1 MAHEVDKKRKART
14 LYVHERKPLTLIALD
29 IDVPERTIRRWK
41 AESQERGDNW
51 DEARAAASI
60 AGDGL
65 EGFMTEVIENFAAMY
80 RATLEDLK
88 AKTDIPVDER
98 VKMFASLADSFN
110 KTVSAAGRI
119 APRISE
125 LGVAMNVLNRLA
137 DYIARYHPDAAPAL
151 LEVLEPFGEHL
162 SEVLK

>member
-1 MAHEVDKKRKART
+1 MAHDDNKRREARK
-14 LYVHERKPLTLIALD
+14 LYVHERKPLTLIALA

-41 AESQERGDNW
+41 DDGAKRGDNW
-51 DEARAAASI
+51 DEARAASSI
-60 AGDGL
+60 AADGL
-65 EGFMTEVIENFAAMY
+65 EGFMAEVIENFATMY

-88 AKTDIPVDER
+88 NKTDLPVDER

-125 LGVAMNVLNRLA
+125 LGVAMDVVKRLG
-137 DYIARYHPDAAPAL
+137 DFVARYHPDAAPAL

-162 SEVLK
+162 AEVLK

>member
-1 MAHEVDKKRKART
+1 MA
-14 LYVHERKPLTLIALD
+14 
-29 IDVPERTIRRWK
+29 
-41 AESQERGDNW
+41 
-51 DEARAAASI
+51 
-60 AGDGL
+60 
-65 EGFMTEVIENFAAMY
+65 EVIENFATMY

-88 AKTDIPVDER
+88 NKTDLPVEER

-125 LGVAMNVLNRLA
+125 LGVAMDVVKRLG
-137 DYIARYHPDAAPAL
+137 DFVARYHPDAAPAL

-162 SEVLK
+162 AEVLK